1 MIDSKSRSDIL
12 LEEKIAQIDDINF
25 DKIYDIDD
33 FASKQLESFDIENL
47 DIAETQSSAVNSF
60 VAKDNVFELEMQP
73 NEFLDN
79 YKWEKEDNSALF
91 LKKEKFTLAN
101 KPLFYTFASIV
112 VLLGILF
119 IYNLFVINSLEN
131 SVSAKAGFSG
141 GANVSYIVE
150 EENNYILLE
159 NSSKIE
165 IENCD
170 NNYKKE
176 EVKQT
181 NWFDSVCNYVNTLFG
196 GNY

>member
-33 FASKQLESFDIENL
+33 FASKQLESFEIENL

-79 YKWEKEDNSALF
+79 YKWDKEDNSALV

-131 SVSAKAGFSG
+131 SVSAKASYSS
-141 GANVSYIVE
+141 GANVSYAVE
-150 EENNYILLE
+150 EENNFILLE

-165 IENCD
+165 IENCQ
-170 NNYKKE
+170 NNYKQDE
-176 EVKQT
+176 KQS
-181 NWFDSVCNYVNTLFG
+181 NWFDSICNYVNTLFG